1 MANVVAARLVP
12 WEPVVPGI
20 AYELDDGTIG
30 CIAGNLASTVP
41 GLKSKLSVIDRCQ
54 FEDQMNQANSEGSS
68 HPTRDFMGAG
78 CFN

>member
-1 MANVVAARLVP
+1 MANVVATRLVP

-41 GLKSKLSVIDRCQ
+41 GLKSKLSFIDRCQ
-54 FEDQMNQANSEGSS
+54 FEDQMHQAKFRRQQ
-68 HPTRDFMGAG
+68 PPRP
-78 CFN
+78 